1 MENIEK
7 FLKYCYSKGCKKVD
21 MFQTVDLYEGQNIP
35 QVSLS
40 GNMANEHSWYCLTI
54 NYRLLMV
61 SLR

>member
-35 QVSLS
+35 QVSLG
-40 GNMANEHSWYCLTI
+40 GNITNDTHLQLLTAG
-54 NYRLLMV
+54 Y
-61 SLR
+61 